1 MSYLATTKIDYG
13 LLKNK
18 KKKLINSFDFSVAN
32 ESEKNIWQNK
42 RELINDFKYCN
53 KITHSLS
60 YEISEYLYKYHEG
73 KLSKEKFRELIYF
86 WLIYYVQVNYNKWKT
101 IKKFNNKKF
110 SFVVLN
116 TPKIE
121 LIDNLD
127 FLQKNQSNH
136 IHNYNY
142 YKNIILYLK
151 DQKKLKIHLNY
162 SFKKKFLNKKKK

>member
-1 MSYLATTKIDYG
+1 M
-13 LLKNK
+13 
-18 KKKLINSFDFSVAN
+18 
-32 ESEKNIWQNK
+32 
-42 RELINDFKYCN
+42 
-53 KITHSLS
+53 S
-60 YEISEYLYKYHEG
+60 YEISEYLYKYHES

-101 IKKFNNKKF
+101 IKKFNNKNSLCSSKH
-110 SFVVLN
+110 
-116 TPKIE
+116 PKIE

-151 DQKKLKIHLNY
+151 DQKN
-162 SFKKKFLNKKKK
+162 